1 MPVSTPNGYLD
12 FTNATPRA
20 TKVIA
25 TSNVGV
31 GTSNPEFNLDVHGTA
46 NVGTLTATTATVSGD
61 VYAPNLPLATIG
73 SNLVTWNDSTGV
85 FQDSGGLFSN
95 KLAVVSEQPPSALAG
110 ASTTITNHGVYKVT
124 ASTGSPENAFDKSAG
139 TSWTASSDYGGGGG
153 TGVYVPGTARLHT
166 STVQGDWIA
175 LEFPYKTTLRHLTF
189 TGNTEKANLY
199 ATNDGGITWTELKNW
214 ESGETTVVV
223 DASENYKKYG
233 LVTTKTTGSATLSLT
248 ELRFFTE
255 SFAID
260 GGKVAMASGAITG
273 GNTIMDQ
280 TGPHARHVV
289 PLRKYPEV
297 FLDGPTTNS
306 EAANDNEF
314 IYGAYKVT
322 TSSTHPN
329 NGRLGWRAFNG
340 DHTSG
345 WISASGSWN
354 SSTDVY
360 QGGNGLPG
368 GYTGEWIKLELPH
381 KIKVERMVIEAD
393 LNGGRRPL
401 TGYLLGS
408 NDDSN
413 WSVIKQLS
421 GSDSIPN
428 QNMNNLQ
435 INGTAYYKYIA
446 FLVETISGGD
456 TVWIDEIEYY
466 GYEEISDPDTSVDTK
481 ITSQF
486 NLPDTTGVKLY
497 IDGDKGST
505 ATDFSG
511 EGHTLTENNATYD
524 STEKAW
530 EFSSLSTS
538 NVTMTSGDLA
548 MEGTHP
554 HSVSLWFNV
563 ANVSSNATLF
573 HVGTAAG
580 EGDAKTAISLTETGH
595 LGWIDGG
602 DNQFLSANTWHN
614 LVYATQGGGGVRT
627 CYLDGRKLGDVSV
640 QDTFGD
646 YPPFDMSTYSDRGYM
661 VRASSALGN
670 YPEHY
675 AFDGNTSHV
684 SAANSWISSTNKY
697 DTTSGVA
704 RTDTADLTTVDGDDK
719 RGEWIQ
725 MEFPHKMVVD
735 YVALAPQTDTEEYRA
750 PKEGVI
756 AGSND
761 GETWETMHV
770 FTNQTSWTDDV
781 FNNYVIDTNV
791 GKPYKY
797 VRIII
802 EKVQYDGT
810 TNSNRQYTAL
820 AEIKFY
826 GHKENDT
833 TRFPVSSTVLKYP
846 HVAMTG
852 PAQRGYVATASS
864 VWPGYNPWEVF
875 DENNPVGE
883 NTGAG
888 AGWASSGPST
898 STDTYD
904 GSTGLDLGITSHHTG
919 SVTGEWIQIELPSS
933 IILSSIDIESRS
945 ETSYNASGYDHGYP
959 KDVVLYGSSDGS
971 SWSTVKSFTTVNKTA
986 SEKHTEAIT
995 SSTAYKY
1002 YALVVESI
1010 HVTSSTTV
1018 VWCTIGQ
1025 LRLYGTEEDLDVV
1038 ARVGEGLD
1046 GKVANFRVYDKYL
1059 HEEQALEL
1067 WDAQKDQFGRAE
1079 SSVVV
1084 HKGRLGVGTTEPS
1097 AALTVMD
1104 EAEEMEEFPPRA
1116 MTAAETYME
1125 GYGVF
1130 RATADSHGAGNTSI
1144 RHPWKAFIK
1153 GTTGSTSN
1161 GDNSWLDNS
1170 GDFNNTT
1177 GVYDGSLTHH
1187 IGSVS
1192 GEYLQ
1197 LELPY
1202 EIQLSSYS
1210 LAPWNYPN
1218 GGAFQYA
1225 DFPRDF
1231 IIYGSKDS
1239 VSWDIVDTR
1248 SGQSSTY
1255 QGDVPN
1261 YHVNSQKTYKYF
1273 VIVVTKINTT
1283 TYANGAVY
1291 VAIGEWRLFGTRQ
1304 GQSTLHD
1311 GQLTLTKNLTV
1322 PRIGPAL
1329 DADDTPR
1336 RDRLVVEYNTSTNP
1350 TANGTVKD
1358 TSGRGNDIN
1367 LYNGASYDATEKAL
1381 VFDGTDDY
1389 AAGTQN
1395 LGTGT
1400 PTHTISGWFKRTSS
1414 LSNYTWVFTIGTSA
1428 EGQMSGLL
1436 IDPTGDIVFDIF
1448 NHRIETTHTI
1458 TNGVWYH
1465 FAGVFNGGT
1474 TTWSVDTCD
1483 VYINGVLEST
1493 QTTGTAPKNF
1503 NLTGNQIYF
1512 GTSTNFLRYFTGKIS
1527 NFKLYDTAL
1536 TADEVKRLYDMG
1548 RCDEGH
1554 HVVNFSKTRVGI
1566 GLGDG
1571 EVPRAD
1577 LDVRGSLRIPT
1588 TDSDENKEGMIKFNP
1603 TISELEFYTSPH
1615 NSSPT
1620 VSGGTT
1626 IQSRN
1631 SRSHTFTGNGNLTVT
1646 GGPVLIEYLIIG
1658 GGGAGGHNH
1667 GGGGAGGGYV
1677 TGTMKLSDGTY
1688 PIVVGAGG
1696 SAGTH
1701 PSAGSPGGNS
1711 TAFGLVAYGG
1721 GPGGGRSTP
1730 DVRGYSGASGGGG
1743 AGTGVNT
1750 TDTVTI
1756 GGSNYIYSSEWK
1768 NITNNHSI
1776 QGFIGGNGSSSVN
1789 STNAGNGGGGGG
1801 AGGLGGSASGASAGS
1816 GASGAGGVGRYSAID
1831 GTWTERAGGGSGG
1844 RWSDGTVGTA
1854 SGGGGTGGAQNN
1866 LGQIA
1871 TSGTDGKGGGGGGG
1885 ADGGGT
1891 GGDGGDGVVIIRYN
1905 TS

>member
-233 LVTTKTTGSATLSLT
+233 LVTTKTTGNATLSLT

-297 FLDGPTTNS
+297 NMQDYIYAGYRASASADQNVDR
-306 EAANDNEF
+306 AAAGYNP
-314 IYGAYKVT
+314 IVSRSA
-322 TSSTHPN
+322 
-329 NGRLGWRAFNG
+329 WAAFNG
-340 DHTSG
+340 SETSG
-345 WISASGSWN
+345 FWQLFFTDFPYDTTEPYDANTNAPII
-354 SSTDVY
+354 TDVDNVDHR
-360 QGGNGLPG
+360 GH
-368 GYTGEWIKLELPH
+368 WIKLELPH
-381 KIKVERMVIEAD
+381 KIKVQKMTTNHGDQPERYDSVI
-393 LNGGRRPL
+393 
-401 TGYLLGS
+401 LLGS
-408 NDDSN
+408 NDDTN
-413 WSVIKQLS
+413 WYVIKDTFTLPVTS
-421 GSDSIPN
+421 FTSTEINSD
-428 QNMNNLQ
+428 
-435 INGTAYYKYIA
+435 TAYKYVLLLIKS
-446 FLVETISGGD
+446 LGTTDNQVD
-456 TVWIDEIEYY
+456 LYQLEYY
-466 GYEEISDPDTSVDTK
+466 GYEETSDPDTSVDTT

-511 EGHTLTENNATYD
+511 EGHTLTDNSASFSGNAWSFT
-524 STEKAW
+524 
-530 EFSSLSTS
+530 SLSTS

-554 HSVSLWFNV
+554 HSVSLWFNA

-573 HVGTAAG
+573 HVGTAVG
-580 EGDAKTAISLTETGH
+580 EGDAKTSISLTETGH

-627 CYLDGRKLGDVSV
+627 CYLDGRKLGDAQV

-646 YPPFDMSTYSDRGYM
+646 YPPFAMTTYSQYGYT
-661 VRASSALGN
+661 VSASSDLDTTYHAW
-670 YPEHY
+670 E
-675 AFDGNTSHV
+675 AFD
-684 SAANSWISSTNKY
+684 
-697 DTTSGVA
+697 
-704 RTDTADLTTVDGDDK
+704 DD
-719 RGEWIQ
+719 E
-725 MEFPHKMVVD
+725 
-735 YVALAPQTDTEEYRA
+735 
-750 PKEGVI
+750 
-756 AGSND
+756 ND
-761 GETWETMHV
+761 GWIC
-770 FTNQTSWTDDV
+770 DDY
-781 FNNYVIDTNV
+781 NS
-791 GKPYKY
+791 
-797 VRIII
+797 
-802 EKVQYDGT
+802 DGT
-810 TNSNRQYTAL
+810 TPRYTGGITSSGGGVYQGPISTGSIPISGSGSETIAGEYIQIEFPFKFKLEDIAYQREGAYWGYNRLPHSGSIVACNDGINWKTIHNWTGLTDADVGSTDGSNLAITQAPFRSGIFAVDKSGATYDAYKFFRIICTRIQKTDTSGDGNSYGLWSVWQL
-820 AEIKFY
+820 ELY

-852 PAQRGYVATASS
+852 PAQRGYVASASS
-864 VWPGYNPWEVF
+864 EHSSSTFGGYNGIQEGKLF
-875 DENNPVGE
+875 DDDPATFWHAETNGTDDHRYDGTADAAGGRPYGADSISNFDPTGINIPGE
-883 NTGAG
+883 WVQLEFPHKLKISKVHIRARPANEHQSPKDFSFYGSNTGSAG
-888 AGWASSGPST
+888 SWTLIQSF
-898 STDTYD
+898 
-904 GSTGLDLGITSHHTG
+904 
-919 SVTGEWIQIELPSS
+919 TGEAPQ
-933 IILSSIDIESRS
+933 DNG
-945 ETSYNASGYDHGYP
+945 TSYY
-959 KDVVLYGSSDGS
+959 
-971 SWSTVKSFTTVNKTA
+971 
-986 SEKHTEAIT
+986 AIT
-995 SSTAYKY
+995 SNPAHYKY
-1002 YALVVESI
+1002 ILMLITRVVGTSALSMAAL
-1010 HVTSSTTV
+1010 
-1018 VWCTIGQ
+1018 Q
-1025 LRLYGTEEDLDVV
+1025 YYGTEEDLDVV

-1059 HEEQALEL
+1059 REEQALEL

-1291 VAIGEWRLFGTRQ
+1291 VAIGEWRLFGTRER

-1329 DADDTPR
+1329 DADDTPH

-1358 TSGRGNDIN
+1358 TSGSGNDG
-1367 LYNGASYDATEKAL
+1367 LFYGDARYDATEKAL

-1389 AAGTQN
+1389 AIATLNNPAGDYI
-1395 LGTGT
+1395 
-1400 PTHTISGWFKRTSS
+1400 HSVSWWFKNDDTTSAIGTNEQVMWFIGPQWSAGKCSYASFYDNKLYFAWNTYNINCATTNIKESQWNHVCFTYTGGGSS
-1414 LSNYTWVFTIGTSA
+1414 L
-1428 EGQMSGLL
+1428 
-1436 IDPTGDIVFDIF
+1436 
-1448 NHRIETTHTI
+1448 TTRKI
-1458 TNGVWYH
+1458 
-1465 FAGVFNGGT
+1465 
-1474 TTWSVDTCD
+1474 
-1483 VYINGVLEST
+1483 YINGVVQTSSLDNTEGQLLNLPGST
-1493 QTTGTAPKNF
+1493 YLTLGNMTGQTK
-1503 NLTGNQIYF
+1503 YF
-1512 GTSTNFLRYFTGKIS
+1512 DGSIS

-1571 EVPRAD
+1571 EAPRAD
-1577 LDVRGSLRIPT
+1577 LDVRGNILYTGTSRPHALPTMWDHMDMGRNGPGVYPIIGTQGGSKVYNVYCEPDIFGGGWMCFTQIPQTGGGFNHNIVNLYTFDSGDSGNLKRTKFFNVPYNILSDTDGVNCDILVLAYGDSLRYNMQGAKLGAIWRGVDLNTAFDATVGDTSSVT
-1588 TDSDENKEGMIKFNP
+1588 TTANAAQA
-1603 TISELEFYTSPH
+1603 TSPDGFTFT
-1615 NSSPT
+1615 SLSGDLLK
-1620 VSGGTT
+1620 SGGWEFSISTENGTT
-1626 IQSRN
+1626 
-1631 SRSHTFTGNGNLTVT
+1631 
-1646 GGPVLIEYLIIG
+1646 
-1658 GGGAGGHNH
+1658 GAYN
-1667 GGGGAGGGYV
+1667 
-1677 TGTMKLSDGTY
+1677 
-1688 PIVVGAGG
+1688 
-1696 SAGTH
+1696 
-1701 PSAGSPGGNS
+1701 
-1711 TAFGLVAYGG
+1711 
-1721 GPGGGRSTP
+1721 
-1730 DVRGYSGASGGGG
+1730 
-1743 AGTGVNT
+1743 
-1750 TDTVTI
+1750 
-1756 GGSNYIYSSEWK
+1756 NY
-1768 NITNNHSI
+1768 
-1776 QGFIGGNGSSSVN
+1776 
-1789 STNAGNGGGGGG
+1789 
-1801 AGGLGGSASGASAGS
+1801 
-1816 GASGAGGVGRYSAID
+1816 D
-1831 GTWTERAGGGSGG
+1831 
-1844 RWSDGTVGTA
+1844 D
-1854 SGGGGTGGAQNN
+1854 GTGGFIIHGHT
-1866 LGQIA
+1866 GQ
-1871 TSGTDGKGGGGGGG
+1871 SYSLYGKVKGP
-1885 ADGGGT
+1885 ASDSNYSSNT
-1891 GGDGGDGVVIIRYN
+1891 GFEIIRIFVRL
-1905 TS
+1905 TQF